1 MQNNENILLGNE
13 AEIRERLLDEMHELV
28 IKRDKLE
35 RFIERS
41 EDFEKLPQKEQPLMI
56 QQLFVIQQYISILDK
71 RFVEIRSRQEECENE

>member
-13 AEIRERLLDEMHELV
+13 AEIRERLLHEMHELI

-41 EDFEKLPQKEQPLMI
+41 EDFEKLPQKEQHLMI
-56 QQLFVIQQYISILDK
+56 QQLFVMQRYIGLLDK
-71 RFVEIRSRQEECENE
+71 RFVEIRERQEECKNE